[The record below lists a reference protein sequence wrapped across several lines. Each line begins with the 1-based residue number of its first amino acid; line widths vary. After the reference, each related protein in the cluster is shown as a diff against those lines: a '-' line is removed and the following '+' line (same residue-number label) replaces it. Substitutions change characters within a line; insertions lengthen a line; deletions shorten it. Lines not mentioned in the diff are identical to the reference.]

1 MCLVI
6 LANIHDSGSLL
17 LLVSDHLARGVS
29 LDSLGRGSV
38 LAFLDAPDLDDPGV
52 DGAGN
57 AVLHLDVELGND
69 VSLEGSVLLQVLLRR
84 GVHNVPDR
92 ETLHR
97 LVLRT
102 QATAVDAN
110 YRLDIPA
117 VILVAT
123 VISALDWHVVN

>member
-1 MCLVI
+1 MI
-6 LANIHDSGSLL
+6 FANIHDSRSFLF
-17 LLVSDHLARGVS
+17 LVSDHLASGVS

-52 DGAGN
+52 NGTGN
-57 AVLHLDVELGND
+57 AVLHLDVELRND

-84 GVHNVPDR
+84 GVHDVPNC
-92 ETLHR
+92 ETLHS
-97 LVLRT
+97 LVLWT

-110 YRLDIPA
+110 NRFDIPA
-117 VILVAT
+117 VVLVTT